1 MTNLAPYAL
10 PYLGLGQGSQSEPGA
25 TMSRLF
31 QPLPLRGL
39 TLPNRIAV
47 SPMCQYQATDGIPND
62 WHLVHLGG
70 LAQGGA
76 GLVITE
82 AAAILPEG
90 RISPEDLGIWNM
102 AQAEGL
108 ARCVHFIKSQGTV
121 PGIQLAH
128 AGRKASTF
136 APWRGSGS
144 VLAAGGGWTPMAPS
158 ALGFDPSWTVP
169 MALDE
174 AGILAIIEAFMDAAR
189 RAMAAGFQI
198 IEVHAAHG
206 YLLHQ
211 FLSPLSNH
219 REDAY
224 GGSFENR
231 TRLVRE
237 VVGALRNILPEELP
251 LFVRISAT
259 DWAEGGWD
267 LDQSVALSK
276 ELKELGVDLVDCSSG
291 GLVPHQKIPL
301 GPGYQVPFATR
312 IRAEAGLPTG
322 AVGLITEPQQAEQI
336 LAEGSA
342 DLVLL
347 ARELLRNPR
356 WPLRAAQLLGAETP
370 WPASYTRAAGGPVPL
385 RQALG

>member
-1 MTNLAPYAL
+1 MP
-10 PYLGLGQGSQSEPGA
+10 
-25 TMSRLF
+25 RLF
-31 QPLPLRGL
+31 QPLTLRGL

-47 SPMCQYQATDGIPND
+47 SPMCQYQAQDGFTND

-82 AAAILPEG
+82 ATAVVPEG
-90 RISPEDLGIWNM
+90 RISPDDLGLWNN

-108 ARCVHFIKSQGTV
+108 ARIAHFIASQGAV

-128 AGRKASTF
+128 AGRKASNP
-136 APWRGSGS
+136 APWKGSGS
-144 VLAAGGGWTPMAPS
+144 LPATAGGWTPVAPS
-158 ALGFDPSWTVP
+158 PLAFDEGWTVP
-169 MALDE
+169 TALDE
-174 AGILAIIEAFMDAAR
+174 PGILAVIEAFMDAAR
-189 RAMAAGFQI
+189 RAVAAGFRV

-219 REDAY
+219 RTDAY

-237 VVGALRNILPEELP
+237 VVGALRNILPDELP
-251 LFVRISAT
+251 LLARISAT
-259 DWAEGGWD
+259 DWVEGGWN
-267 LDQSVALSK
+267 LDQSVALAK
-276 ELKELGVDLVDCSSG
+276 ELKALGVDLVDCSSG
-291 GLVPHQKIPL
+291 GLAPRAEIPL
-301 GPGYQVPFATR
+301 GPGYQVPFAAR

-322 AVGLITEPQQAEQI
+322 AVGLITDAEQAEAI
-336 LAEGSA
+336 LAQESA

-347 ARELLRNPR
+347 GRELLRDPR
-356 WPLRAAQLLGAETP
+356 WPLHAAKRLGVEVP
-370 WPASYTRAAGGPVPL
+370 WPASYLRAARGPVPA
-385 RQALG
+385 RQPLH